1 MHEFKPSRNLC
12 LVASIVLPMTAE
24 RQEWMRLGG
33 DDAGKVFVD
42 ATGIDLTDPDH
53 EGASTHDAMKFF
65 QFVVEENRKR
75 GIILKYEFKRV
86 NGRVGELKNWDVGS
100 IMKTVVNRKGH
111 YILIGLS
118 KELNDEHPKVLKRI

>member
-24 RQEWMRLGG
+24 QHEWMRLGG

-53 EGASTHDAMKFF
+53 EGTSTHDAMKFF
-65 QFVVEENRKR
+65 QFVVEENCKR
-75 GIILKYEFKRV
+75 GIILST
-86 NGRVGELKNWDVGS
+86 N
-100 IMKTVVNRKGH
+100 
-111 YILIGLS
+111 LS
-118 KELNDEHPKVLKRI
+118 E

>member
-24 RQEWMRLGG
+24 QHEWMRLGG

-53 EGASTHDAMKFF
+53 KLYQIKQISQIEFNYLLNLLCTRGRSTSIGQQWTEISAVQRWRRLLLYLPNMHEG
-65 QFVVEENRKR
+65 
-75 GIILKYEFKRV
+75 
-86 NGRVGELKNWDVGS
+86 
-100 IMKTVVNRKGH
+100 
-111 YILIGLS
+111 
-118 KELNDEHPKVLKRI
+118 